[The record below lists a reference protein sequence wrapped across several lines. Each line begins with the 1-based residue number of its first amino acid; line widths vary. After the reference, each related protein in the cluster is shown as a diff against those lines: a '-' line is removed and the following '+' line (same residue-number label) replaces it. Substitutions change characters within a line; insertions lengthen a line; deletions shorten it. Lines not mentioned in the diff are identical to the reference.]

1 MNFTLCKLVN
11 YLGIIF
17 FIWPKQTKQNLIFL
31 RKFLEIFYAPISLVL
46 MHSRQPANRT
56 NLQII
61 AWEGQTMPLR
71 GKRFYEFFLLILY

>member
-17 FIWPKQTKQNLIFL
+17 FIWPKQAKKILIFL
-31 RKFLEIFYAPISLVL
+31 RKSMEIFYVPISLVL
-46 MHSRQPANRT
+46 VHSRHPANRT

-61 AWEGQTMPLR
+61 AWEEQTEPLR
-71 GKRFYEFFLLILY
+71 GERFHEFFLLILY